1 MMPDTKDIEVS
12 PDGKYLSAIGPMAKH
27 VAVFAIGAD
36 RPPRELPLGSRSMP
50 IRR

>member
-1 MMPDTKDIEVS
+1 MPDTKDIEVS

-27 VAVFAIGAD
+27 VAVFAIGVD